1 MPLFTKMLRKNNKL
15 SPLKGSNNFYLPLK
29 CFLYFGWTVGI
40 FPINFDRNLTTFK
53 YKIFSFSTLFS
64 FLRLIFFYLLFNF
77 LTLIPDEMIYDTPEN
92 MTDATENISS
102 YHQASSTRDVALAFN
117 NVFPVLSMVFN
128 LEISLKHFLFRFA
141 ESIFFLIKLGCF
153 NDIN

>member
-1 MPLFTKMLRKNNKL
+1 MPLFNKMIRKNNKL
-15 SPLKGSNNFYLPLK
+15 SPLKDSNNFYLPLK
-29 CFLYFGWTVGI
+29 YFLYFGWTVGI

-77 LTLIPDEMIYDTPEN
+77 LTLIPDEMIYNIPEN
-92 MTDATENISS
+92 TTDTTQNISS
-102 YHQASSTRDVALAFN
+102 YHQASSTRDVTLAFN